1 MNEKERIEFNKM
13 KQELEALRR
22 CTDIVFVENI
32 KNRGIGSIDV
42 EDGASSTGTAQSVR
56 NSTNT
61 GTETVADTYN
71 GVLTLTDKNGDTYRI
86 GYYS

>member
-1 MNEKERIEFNKM
+1 MTPQERIEFNKM

-32 KNRGIGSIDV
+32 KRRGIGSIDV
-42 EDGASSTGTAQSVR
+42 EDGASSTGTVVTVR
-56 NSTNT
+56 NFADT
-61 GTETVADTYN
+61 GGESVADSYN
-71 GVLTLTDKNGDTYRI
+71 GVLTLTDQNGNTYRI